1 MGQQFANAARAELA
15 QGIGAQDTT
24 FYLAGG
30 GGLFPPADTGQE
42 AVSDAKDWF
51 KAVLQDADGI
61 EIVHVRTHARGAG
74 TFSHVVRGQE
84 GTTARPFNSGAVIGL
99 RQTAADMAAVFAG
112 MSGVQSHL
120 EAVHGPARA
129 IELLLMDDERSFA
142 AALSEPGNLALIQ
155 QWMHSLCGL
164 REGLQHPL
172 VFRRLLGATALQ
184 GLLTGNST
192 PMQLLLDTPHAW
204 RAATQSESFMR
215 AVLSSETAM
224 RAVFGGG
231 DSVWDDFL
239 RANLPAVR
247 NPKMTGPTAPSG
259 KASASSESAGG
270 GKHVSRAWF
279 AMDDA
284 PLTQWSSATKTTQQW
299 LEYEFA
305 QPVFIHTFELEQ
317 ASDFAQKVKAQY
329 YDETASAWLDA
340 SATVDAPQQAGAAY
354 AIRTHVYGRHRR
366 WRLLL
371 EPTTTAFPS
380 VGVRQMTLKGF
391 A

>member
-30 GGLFPPADTGQE
+30 GGLFPSADTGQE

-142 AALSEPGNLALIQ
+142 AALSEPSNLALIQ

-172 VFRRLLGATALQ
+172 VLQRLLVAGALRRLL
-184 GLLTGNST
+184 TGSHM
-192 PMQLLLDTPHAW
+192 PMQLLVGTPYAW
-204 RAATQSESFMR
+204 RAAVQSESFMQ
-215 AVLSSETAM
+215 AVLSSEPAM

-231 DSVWDDFL
+231 DNVWEDFL

-259 KASASSESAGG
+259 KASASSYSVAG
-270 GKHVSRAWF
+270 KSIAQAWF
-279 AMDDA
+279 AMDDN
-284 PLTQWSSATKTTQQW
+284 PSTQWSSATKTTQQW

-317 ASDFAQKVKAQY
+317 ASNFAQKVKAQY

-354 AIRTHVYGRHRR
+354 AIRTHVYGKHGR